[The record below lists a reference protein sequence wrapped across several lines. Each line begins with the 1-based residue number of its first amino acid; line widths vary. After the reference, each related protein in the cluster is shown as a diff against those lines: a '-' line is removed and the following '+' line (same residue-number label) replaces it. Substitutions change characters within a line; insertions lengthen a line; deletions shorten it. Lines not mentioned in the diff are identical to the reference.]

1 MKRRARTLDFRGMVE
16 HRHEADDHL
25 DAPGQAVVVHR
36 GVDRSLTMVCPDG
49 CGEVLTI
56 NLDRRSGPAW
66 RVYLEEQAL
75 SLYPSVW
82 RNTGCRSHFIVW
94 RSRIYWCDWGDEL
107 LSVGVVFEARVLQ
120 ALSDTLRPYSDVAQE
135 LNEVPWAAL
144 SACRRL
150 QIRGVVVEG
159 GGDRQGWFRRERT

>member
-1 MKRRARTLDFRGMVE
+1 MKRRARALDFRGLVE

-56 NLDRRSGPAW
+56 NLDRRAGAAW
-66 RVYLEEQAL
+66 RLYLEERAL

-107 LSVGVVFEARVLQ
+107 QSVGAEFETRVSQ
-120 ALSDTLRPYSDVAQE
+120 ALGDTPRPYADLAQR
-135 LNEVPWAAL
+135 LDAVPWAVL

-150 QIRGVVVEG
+150 QARGLAREG
-159 GGDRQGWFRRERT
+159 AGDHQGWFRRARP